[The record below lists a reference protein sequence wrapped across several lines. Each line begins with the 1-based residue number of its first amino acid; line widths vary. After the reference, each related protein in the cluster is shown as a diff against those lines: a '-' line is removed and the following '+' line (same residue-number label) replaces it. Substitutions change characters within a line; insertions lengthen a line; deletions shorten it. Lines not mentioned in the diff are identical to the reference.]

1 MTTGVFPFSTEGFG
15 AVPAKRLI
23 LRRGEQ
29 GSAGRVAGRQFH
41 QRNHTST
48 SSLTARVQHAEQGES
63 SVALPVSIPNN
74 P

>member
-1 MTTGVFPFSTEGFG
+1 MTTRVFPFSTKGFG
-15 AVPAKRLI
+15 AGAAERLI

-41 QRNHTST
+41 QRNHTSP
-48 SSLTARVQHAEQGES
+48 SSLPARVQYAKQGES
-63 SVALPVSIPNN
+63 SVALPVSIPNS